1 MKRHIAAERGR
12 KKLNHAV
19 TAINTMNRLAGKLME
34 QEKEAQNPTNG
45 DESEKSS
52 VNGDAE
58 EPETGN
64 EDDAPDL
71 AGSDG
76 EGIPCIACDM
86 IDQVSRLLNFIP
98 KSPAAVE
105 YEQKSLP
112 CNVW

>member
-1 MKRHIAAERGR
+1 
-12 KKLNHAV
+12 
-19 TAINTMNRLAGKLME
+19 ME

-64 EDDAPDL
+64 EEDAPDL

-76 EGIPCIACDM
+76 EGIPCIACNM
-86 IDQVSRLLNFIP
+86 IDQVSWLINFIR
-98 KSPAAVE
+98 KSPAAME
-105 YEQKSLP
+105 NEQKCFP
-112 CNVW
+112 CKVI